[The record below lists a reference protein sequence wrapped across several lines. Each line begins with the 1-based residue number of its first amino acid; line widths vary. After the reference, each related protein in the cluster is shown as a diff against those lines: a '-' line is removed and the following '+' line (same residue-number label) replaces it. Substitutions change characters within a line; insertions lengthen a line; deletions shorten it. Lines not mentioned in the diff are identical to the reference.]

1 MGNQSTRAIAHFAV
15 VVALA
20 TALGTAPALADEGT
34 DDPPAGSGDTP
45 TTTIGATTTTT
56 TIPQVDTEAEIASE
70 AEAEIDAE
78 PVAPAAPAGPKP
90 LFRPVKRY
98 DVLKKLVF
106 PVVGVAKFHSGF
118 GACRDNCT
126 REHHGIDITTYGW
139 KGLPVVAAHDGTVT
153 KVTYDEGNPGCSVRI
168 RGKDRWET
176 RYYHLNN
183 DLPGTDE
190 IGAPCPAAGIEV
202 GTVVSA
208 GQIIG
213 YIGDSGNSEH
223 TVPHLHFELRNRSGY
238 PIDPYRSLKK
248 ASRVSYEWLSEDL
261 QAATVVISQ
270 QTHPSASNVTVI
282 PSSEMPIVGLS
293 EESATLLESPVI
305 AVDRSDPGPALA
317 EIDRLGADRIIVLY
331 EGRIMGEVPVEQASR
346 EQIGLWMTGVQQ

>member
-1 MGNQSTRAIAHFAV
+1 MLGQPRPRRTLRSIRQTRPHLEEEATPSDEADPRTEV
-15 VVALA
+15 VPSPQRLP
-20 TALGTAPALADEGT
+20 AP
-34 DDPPAGSGDTP
+34 S
-45 TTTIGATTTTT
+45 
-56 TIPQVDTEAEIASE
+56 
-70 AEAEIDAE
+70 
-78 PVAPAAPAGPKP
+78 GPKP

-183 DLPGTDE
+183 DIPGTDD

-202 GTVVSA
+202 GSVVSA

-248 ASRVSYEWLSEDL
+248 ADRVSYEWLSRTSRR
-261 QAATVVISQ
+261 QPSRSPQ

-282 PSSEMPIVGLS
+282 PSE
-293 EESATLLESPVI
+293 
-305 AVDRSDPGPALA
+305 RDPLHRA
-317 EIDRLGADRIIVLY
+317 
-331 EGRIMGEVPVEQASR
+331 
-346 EQIGLWMTGVQQ
+346 